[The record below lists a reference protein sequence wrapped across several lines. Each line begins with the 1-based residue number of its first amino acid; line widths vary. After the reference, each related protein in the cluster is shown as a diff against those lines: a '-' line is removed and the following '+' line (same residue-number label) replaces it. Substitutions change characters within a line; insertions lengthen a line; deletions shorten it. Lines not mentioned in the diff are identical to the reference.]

1 MIHKILNRIPFFKKL
16 LMLPILASLS
26 GCVYLVVGGI
36 GALGG
41 YVVSPDTVEGIA
53 KTESDTVWETA
64 LEVVSILGMVTE
76 SSRDA
81 GIILV
86 NVEKAHVRITIEALT
101 DHQTRISVK
110 ARRYNFPRI
119 STAQNVFVKIMSE
132 LTE

>member
-1 MIHKILNRIPFFKKL
+1 MKWLNRIPVFKKL
-16 LMLPILASLS
+16 LMLPVLASLS

-53 KTESDTVWETA
+53 KTESDVVWETA
-64 LEVVSILGMVTE
+64 LEVVSIMGVVTE

-86 NVEKAHVRITIEALT
+86 TVEKADVRVTVEPLT
-101 DHQTRISVK
+101 DRQTMISVK
-110 ARRYNFPRI
+110 ARKFNFPRI

-132 LTE
+132 LTN

>member
-1 MIHKILNRIPFFKKL
+1 MKWLKSIPVIKKILMI
-16 LMLPILASLS
+16 PILFSLS

-53 KTESDTVWETA
+53 KQDAETVWDTS
-64 LEVVSILGMVTE
+64 LEVASIIGVVTE
-76 SSRDA
+76 SSEDA
-81 GIILV
+81 GIILLD
-86 NVEKAHVRITIEALT
+86 VEKSKVRVTIQPLSGT
-101 DHQTRISVK
+101 QTMLSVK
-110 ARRYNFPRI
+110 ARKYNFPRI